1 MPSSWLRTAGEP
13 AWIMGVLNCTPD
25 SFSDG
30 GNFVVDTVNAGA
42 GIDINAA
49 VQHAL
54 MMRDQGAVM
63 IDVGGEST
71 RPGANP
77 VSVDEELARV
87 MPVIRA
93 LSSYN
98 VNISID
104 TTKAEVMR
112 QAVAA
117 GASMINDVSALSDDP
132 DALSVVADT
141 GVDVCLMH
149 KQGMPK
155 TMQDNPAY
163 RDVVSEV
170 KDYLGMRI
178 EACLQAGISETSI
191 LIDPGIGFGKRL
203 GDNLALIASI
213 EAFKRA
219 FGLPVLMGV
228 SRKSFLGMITGSDAQ
243 AREIETAAAVSACI
257 FNGCDGVRVHDV
269 ASQSKAVAVGSALRD
284 AHLGLS

>member
-1 MPSSWLRTAGEP
+1 MSCWLRTPGEP

-30 GNFVVDTVNAGA
+30 GNFVADTVNAGVD
-42 GIDINAA
+42 IDIDAA

-87 MPVIRA
+87 IPVIRA
-93 LSSYN
+93 LSTYN
-98 VNISID
+98 MNISID

-213 EAFKRA
+213 ETFKKA

-243 AREIETAAAVSACI
+243 SREIETAAAVSACI
-257 FNGCDGVRVHDV
+257 FNGCDGVRVHDI